1 MVTEGTDGPGPHKKA
16 PGPTGDGA
24 CVIRIALK
32 RLLQAAALS
41 LGLVWGGAYVLSASA
56 QSSPA
61 AGTPAAKASA
71 PQAKATPIKTAE
83 AKPAQPKPAKKKTPA
98 AKTPKTLDEAEAAK
112 VVSETVVDLARWVIA
127 SGDNRELPFAI
138 VDKEGAQIMVFAAD
152 GKLRG
157 FAPALIGSAAG
168 DDSAPG
174 VGDRELNDIPA
185 GDRTTPAGRFLAAYG
200 PAEGG
205 KSVLWVDYATSISIH
220 ALPATRESQKEK
232 RKERLA
238 SKDPADNRITHGC
251 INVSSTFYTKII
263 RPTFKEVGVFYVL
276 PELDSLQTAFPA
288 FEPPDLFDSQTA
300 SNDTG
305 DVGSVAR

>member
-1 MVTEGTDGPGPHKKA
+1 VKTA
-16 PGPTGDGA
+16 P
-24 CVIRIALK
+24 V
-32 RLLQAAALS
+32 
-41 LGLVWGGAYVLSASA
+41 
-56 QSSPA
+56 
-61 AGTPAAKASA
+61 
-71 PQAKATPIKTAE
+71 KTAE
-83 AKPAQPKPAKKKTPA
+83 VKAAQPKPTKKKIAA
-98 AKTPKTLDEAEAAK
+98 AKTPKTLQEADAAK
-112 VVSETVVDLARWVIA
+112 QVSQTVVDLAAWVIA
-127 SGDNRELPFAI
+127 TGDNRELPFAV
-138 VDKEGAQIMVFAAD
+138 VDKEAAQILVFAAD

-174 VGDRELNDIPA
+174 VGDREIDDIPA

-220 ALPATRESQKEK
+220 ALPATTESRKEK

-251 INVSSTFYTKII
+251 INVSSTFYSKII

-276 PELDSLQTAFPA
+276 PELAPLSEAFPG
-288 FEPPDLFDSQTA
+288 FEPQSRIA
-300 SNDTG
+300 STEGNG
-305 DVGSVAR
+305 AASFSLLSR

>member
-1 MVTEGTDGPGPHKKA
+1 M
-16 PGPTGDGA
+16 
-24 CVIRIALK
+24 K

-41 LGLVWGGAYVLSASA
+41 LGLVWGGAFALGASA
-56 QSSPA
+56 QTSPA
-61 AGTPAAKASA
+61 ETPAEKSPA
-71 PQAKATPIKTAE
+71 PQAKAAQPKTAP
-83 AKPAQPKPAKKKTPA
+83 AKPASKKRVAAK
-98 AKTPKTLDEAEAAK
+98 KTPKTLDEADAANL
-112 VVSETVVDLARWVIA
+112 VSETVVDLAGWVIA

-138 VDKEGAQIMVFAAD
+138 VDKEAAQILVFSAD

-174 VGDRELNDIPA
+174 VGDREIDDIPA

-220 ALPATRESQKEK
+220 ALPATKESLKEK

-238 SKDPADNRITHGC
+238 SKAPADNRITHGC
-251 INVSSTFYTKII
+251 INVSAAFYSKII
-263 RPTFKEVGVFYVL
+263 RATFKEVGVFYVL
-276 PELDSLQTAFPA
+276 PELAPLKEAFPG
-288 FEPPDLFDSQTA
+288 FEPPTRVA
-300 SNDTG
+300 SVDG
-305 DVGSVAR
+305 DD